1 MVKIYI
7 AEFIVFCITYY
18 FGVIRS
24 NYPLHMLQ
32 LEGYDNTAY
41 KNWIREN
48 KDKVSKFWYKINSSE
63 SESFLKLK
71 NHLAKVNTEE
81 KTPLVW
87 TDRAKRLF
95 KIHRIL
101 NIVILV
107 FIALITN
114 ITYEATDNFILTL
127 LVLIALGVLLYYF
140 EYRVIILSNKIS
152 IPREEKI
159 NMGFY
164 TSAQEKIKGLK
175 KESGL
180 KVLGITGS
188 FGKTSTKVIADVI
201 LSEGLRVKNTPSSYN
216 TPMGLSK
223 VINNELTEES
233 EVFIAELGAYK
244 KGEIDEVARL
254 VQPDVG
260 IITAIGPTHMHLF
273 KTIEN
278 IMATK
283 YELIEDLPEDGV
295 AIFNYDNEYVRK
307 LADKT
312 EKKTIRYGTKD
323 IEKLDVYAKDIEV
336 SEKGSSFTLVIR
348 ELGEIACESKLL
360 GVHNISNLLAAAC
373 AAYVLGL
380 SLEQIASGVKK
391 VEPVEHRL
399 NIVDGGTGVIV
410 IDDAFNS
417 NPVGFRAALDVV
429 NEFKNGN
436 KIIITPGMV
445 ELGDMEEEENYKIG
459 FEISKVCDFVIL
471 VGKKRT
477 EPIYRGLADSKYNM
491 KNVFVVNSLAEATS
505 VSAHLTKVGD
515 VVLIENDLPDNYS
528 ED

>member
-1 MVKIYI
+1 MVKLLI
-7 AEFIVFCITYY
+7 AEFIIIFITFY
-18 FGVIRS
+18 FGIIRS

-32 LEGYDNTAY
+32 LEGYENEGY
-41 KNWIREN
+41 KNWLREN
-48 KDKVSKFWYKINSSE
+48 KDKVNKFWYRVNAEGSIIGFKS
-63 SESFLKLK
+63 
-71 NHLAKVNTEE
+71 HYVKVNTEE

-95 KIHRIL
+95 KIHYL
-101 NIVILV
+101 VNIGFLV
-107 FIALITN
+107 VVLLIVNT
-114 ITYEATDNFILTL
+114 IFGITDNFPLAL
-127 LVLIALGVLLYYF
+127 AVLILGSFLVYFF
-140 EYRVIILSNKIS
+140 EYRIMLISNSIS
-152 IPREEKI
+152 VPREKKI

-164 TSAQEKIKGLK
+164 KQAQKKIAEYKRNY
-175 KESGL
+175 GL

-188 FGKTSTKVIADVI
+188 FGKTSTKVIADTI
-201 LSEGLRVKNTPSSYN
+201 LSEGLKVKNTPSSYN

-223 VINNELTEES
+223 VINNELTEDR

-244 KGEIDEVARL
+244 KGEIDEVAQL
-254 VQPDVG
+254 VQPDIG
-260 IITAIGPTHMHLF
+260 IITGIGPTHMHLF

-283 YELIEDLPEDGV
+283 YELIEDLPEDGI
-295 AIFNYDNEYVRK
+295 AIFNYDNDYVK
-307 LADKT
+307 VLADKT
-312 EKKTIRYGTKD
+312 EKRTLRYGTENV
-323 IEKLDVYAKDIEV
+323 EKLDVYAKDIKVDER
-336 SEKGSSFTLVIR
+336 GSNFTLVIKG
-348 ELGEIACESKLL
+348 EGEIFCESKLL
-360 GVHNISNLLAAAC
+360 GLHNISNLLAAAT

-380 SLEQIASGVKK
+380 SLEEISRGIKK

-417 NPVGFRAALDVV
+417 NPVGFRAALDVLR
-429 NEFKNGN
+429 EFKSGR

-459 FEISKVCDFVIL
+459 FEIGKVCDYVIL

-477 EPIYRGLADSKYNM
+477 EPIYRGLTDSKYNM
-491 KNVFVVNSLAEATS
+491 ENVFVVNSLNEATK

-515 VVLIENDLPDNYS
+515 IVLIENDLPDNYN